1 MQFDA
6 ETQAR
11 RRRASDQQQ
20 AYRASHGIAPP
31 QQAFDAMDGI
41 LAAMPMDGAQAPA
54 EPEGEGHDPVV
65 FLHPAML
72 PGANLASDEDYAIA
86 QYGLPDREAPRGR
99 NRSRSPR
106 DGHGGSRSRSR
117 DFDSRVI
124 MGQILILLREIRAGQ
139 VVSDERYAT
148 LLLLEER
155 FDTVRYGPAAPAD
168 APGPPPAE

>member
-1 MQFDA
+1 MSSDA

-20 AYRASHGIAPP
+20 AFFASHGIAPP
-31 QQAFDAMDGI
+31 QAFDAMDGI
-41 LAAMPMDGAQAPA
+41 LAEMPLDRAQAPA

-72 PGANLASDEDYAIA
+72 PGAT
-86 QYGLPDREAPRGR
+86 
-99 NRSRSPR
+99 
-106 DGHGGSRSRSR
+106 R

-124 MGQILILLREIRAGQ
+124 MVQILTLLREIRAAQ
-139 VVSDERYAT
+139 VVSDERFAT